1 LTKLSNRRPGSRDPS
16 GRLRDAAIFFDFSEL
31 HHIAVRSIPDSG
43 WVMNKY
49 LKVTIAVTA
58 LVMAASSRAAET
70 KAAET
75 KGAGST
81 FVSPVMAKWSA
92 AYKAR
97 TGNSVDYQSV
107 GSGIG
112 TNLIKKA
119 AVDFGASD
127 MPLKPAELEQ
137 LGIVQFP
144 LVIGGVV
151 PVVHVDG
158 IKPGEIRFT
167 GPLLADIFL
176 GKIRKWNDPQVQKI
190 NPDLKLPNMP
200 ITVVHRLD
208 GSGTTFNWS
217 NYLSKVSPDW
227 KANVGEGTS
236 VDWPLGLGGKGN
248 NGVAS
253 LVALIPGSIGYLEY
267 AYALQ
272 KLDKIAYG
280 AVQNSA
286 GNFISPGADT
296 FQAAAA
302 SADWR
307 GAKDFFLVMTDAPGA
322 NAYPITATTFVL
334 MHKRS
339 ASPESTAIAMDFLRW
354 SLESGQALAESLDYV
369 PLPSELVQQIEA
381 YWQTSFAGVKGSE
394 AASAH

>member
-1 LTKLSNRRPGSRDPS
+1 MNNYLK
-16 GRLRDAAIFFDFSEL
+16 AAIA
-31 HHIAVRSIPDSG
+31 I
-43 WVMNKY
+43 
-49 LKVTIAVTA
+49 TA
-58 LVMAASSRAAET
+58 LVVAASSRAAET
-70 KAAET
+70 RTVET
-75 KGAGST
+75 RGAGST
-81 FVSPVMAKWSA
+81 FVTPVMAKWSA

-97 TGNSVDYQSV
+97 TGKNVDYQSV

-112 TNLIKKA
+112 TSLIKKSE
-119 AVDFGASD
+119 VDFGASD
-127 MPLKPAELEQ
+127 MPLKPAELEK
-137 LGIVQFP
+137 LGIAQFP

-158 IKPGEIRFT
+158 VKPGEIRFT

-176 GKIRKWNDPQVQKI
+176 GKIRKWNHPDIQKI

-208 GSGTTFNWS
+208 VSGTTFNWS
-217 NYLSKVSPDW
+217 NYLSKVSADW
-227 KANVGEGTS
+227 KTGVGEGTS
-236 VDWPLGLGGKGN
+236 VEWPLGLGGKGN
-248 NGVAS
+248 DGVAS
-253 LVALIPGSIGYLEY
+253 LLALIPGSIGYLEY

-272 KLDKIAYG
+272 KLDRISYG

-286 GNFISPGADT
+286 GNFVSPGTET

-307 GAKDFFLVMTDAPGA
+307 NARDFFLVMTDAPGA

-334 MHKRS
+334 MHKQSRS
-339 ASPESTAIAMDFLRW
+339 PDSTAVAMDFLRW
-354 SLESGQALAESLDYV
+354 SLESGQTLAESLDYV

-381 YWQTSFAGVKGSE
+381 YWQISFAGLKGATAE
-394 AASAH
+394 TAH